1 MRILLDTNV
10 LCRLAERGHSHHAVA
25 ESAVTKLR
33 KNQHELCLVP
43 QVLYEYWVVVT
54 RPIPENGLG
63 MTPADVDRAI
73 DFCLDQ
79 FTLLR
84 DERGVFSLW
93 RALVRQYDVKGKS
106 AHDARLV
113 AAMKRHGLERLL
125 TFNVADFRRYEGI
138 ELLDAQSVAT
148 P

>member
-10 LCRLAERGHSHHAVA
+10 LCRLAERGHPHHGVA

-33 KNQHELCLVP
+33 NEQHELCLVP

-54 RPIPENGLG
+54 RPIAENGLG
-63 MTPADVDRAI
+63 MPLPDAVEAI

-84 DERGVFSLW
+84 DERGIFSLW
-93 RALVRQYDVKGKS
+93 RELVRQHEVKGKS

-113 AAMKRHGLERLL
+113 AAMKRHGLEHLL
-125 TFNVADFRRYEGI
+125 TFNVADFQRYEGI
-138 ELLDAQSVAT
+138 ELLDALAIAT
-148 P
+148 T